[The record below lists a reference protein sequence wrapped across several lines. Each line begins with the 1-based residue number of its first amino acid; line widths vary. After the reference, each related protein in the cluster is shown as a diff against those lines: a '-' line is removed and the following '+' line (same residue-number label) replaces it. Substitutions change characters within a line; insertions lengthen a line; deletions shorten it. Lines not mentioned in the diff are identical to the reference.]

1 MVIPLMAVH
10 YVDHLGWAAGAI
22 GIVLAV
28 RQFAQQ
34 GLTAVF
40 GILADKVGPRGFI
53 SGGMVVRAIGFGS
66 MAFAEEFVWVAAAS
80 VIVGLGGAM
89 FESPKQAT
97 VAALTNPIE
106 RRRYYSTL
114 GVIGGIGTTVGTQ
127 IGALLIGFDFA
138 WVCLGS
144 GAAYLMVALLTYVF
158 VPPVSASIDSE
169 DGSGSLWSVF
179 RDKTYMRYV
188 AIVSGYWF
196 AWTQFGLTITLAA
209 VAITGAERAVSW
221 IYLVNAVVT
230 VALGYFLPRLLERWL
245 SALYLQIAGVIG
257 VGLGLLLVALATDLT
272 GILLAAGVFSI
283 GAVMARP
290 GQETVLAN
298 LVSPAARGTY
308 FGISA
313 SVFAIGGGLGN
324 FLGGAIYDA
333 GGAASSSI
341 PWVVFG
347 AITFATAILLWT
359 QRGAFSEV
367 RS

>member
-10 YVDHLGWAAGAI
+10 YVDHLGWAAGTI
-22 GIVLAV
+22 GIVLAI

-34 GLTAVF
+34 GLTALF
-40 GILADKVGPRGFI
+40 GILSDRVGPRGFI
-53 SGGMVVRAIGFGS
+53 SGGMLIRAIGFAS
-66 MAFAEEFVWVAAAS
+66 MAYAESFLWVSAAA
-80 VIVGLGGAM
+80 IVVGIGGAM

-97 VAALTNPIE
+97 VATLTNPVE

-114 GVIGGIGTTVGTQ
+114 GMIGGIGTTVGTQ

-138 WVCLGS
+138 WVCLGA
-144 GAAYLMVALLTYVF
+144 GAAYLMVALLTFIF
-158 VPPVSASIDSE
+158 VPPVSASIENENVAKSI
-169 DGSGSLWSVF
+169 WSVF
-179 RDKTYMRYV
+179 RDKVFMRYV

-209 VAITGAERAVSW
+209 VAITGSERAVSW
-221 IYLVNAVVT
+221 IYLVSATVT
-230 VALGYFLPRLLERWL
+230 VALGYILPRMLERWL
-245 SALYLQIAGVIG
+245 GALQLQIAGIVG
-257 VGLGLLLVALATDLT
+257 VGCGLLLVALATDLT
-272 GILLAAGVFSI
+272 SILIAAGVFSI

-298 LVSPAARGTY
+298 LVNPAARGTY

-324 FLGGAIYDA
+324 YLGGTIYDF
-333 GGAASSSI
+333 GGSATSPI
-341 PWVVFG
+341 PWIVFG
-347 AITFATAILLWT
+347 AIAFATAILLWHF
-359 QRGAFSEV
+359 RVAFSEV